1 MEGSNKVVKV
11 VMIAEYQLKPNCR
24 ENFARVMR
32 ENARGTLEEIDG
44 CEQFD
49 VLVSD
54 DDPNQAF
61 AYEVFKD
68 DAAYRRYG
76 ASGRVT
82 RIREA
87 YKDMV
92 VDRRIVRCFGE

>member
-1 MEGSNKVVKV
+1 MVKV
-11 VMIAEYQLKPNCR
+11 VIIAEYKLKPNSR
-24 ENFARVMR
+24 EDFARVMR
-32 ENARGTLEEIDG
+32 ENALGTLDEIEG

-49 VLVSD
+49 VLLSD

-61 AYEVFKD
+61 AYEVFQD
-68 DAAYRRYG
+68 DAAYQRYG
-76 ASGRVT
+76 ASGRVS

-92 VDRRIVRCFGE
+92 VDRRIVRCLRE

>member
-1 MEGSNKVVKV
+1 MVKV

-24 ENFARVMR
+24 ENFVQVMQ
-32 ENARGTLEEIDG
+32 ENAHSTLDEIDG

-49 VLVSD
+49 VLISD

-61 AYEVFKD
+61 AYEVFED

-76 ASGRVT
+76 ASGRVP

-92 VDRRIVRCFGE
+92 VDRRIVRCLSGW